1 MTPLSV
7 GTTPPI
13 TCDST
18 PGSAAV
24 SDFLEVTGYTGS
36 LFSKKLIAALDIP
49 LELTDHKDP
58 NLGYAWQKYK
68 ACLTAIKTCSTKWD
82 NGTLRNTFDKKPTQ
96 ADIIGVFK
104 GKTQWHL
111 TYSKAFPK
119 VSNYPAMVSWL
130 EDQSDKPSD
139 LELWGVVKAAY
150 TFSDLMQWLSNGGE
164 SLDVGDSQSDDGEPK
179 GKEKEK
185 GKGKGKEKEKGKGKE
200 KAKGKGKEKESGKKE
215 EKKSGESKDKGKG
228 KAVAT
233 GKKKKSGM

>member
-13 TCDST
+13 TRDST

-24 SDFLEVTGYTGS
+24 SDFPEVTGYTGS

-82 NGTLRNTFDKKPTQ
+82 NGTLRKAFDKKPTQ

-150 TFSDLMQWLSNGGE
+150 TFSDLMQWLSNGGDG
-164 SLDVGDSQSDDGEPK
+164 LDVGDSQPDDGEPK
-179 GKEKEK
+179 GKDKGR
-185 GKGKGKEKEKGKGKE
+185 GKGKGKEKGKE
-200 KAKGKGKEKESGKKE
+200 KEKTKGGGKEKESGKKE
-215 EKKSGESKDKGKG
+215 EKKSGESKDKGK
-228 KAVAT
+228 AVAT
-233 GKKKKSGM
+233 GKKKKSGK

>member
-1 MTPLSV
+1 M
-7 GTTPPI
+7 
-13 TCDST
+13 
-18 PGSAAV
+18 
-24 SDFLEVTGYTGS
+24 
-36 LFSKKLIAALDIP
+36 
-49 LELTDHKDP
+49 
-58 NLGYAWQKYK
+58 
-68 ACLTAIKTCSTKWD
+68 TAIKTCSTKWD
-82 NGTLRNTFDKKPTQ
+82 NGTLKKTFDKKPTQ

-164 SLDVGDSQSDDGEPK
+164 GLYVGNSQSDKGEPK

-185 GKGKGKEKEKGKGKE
+185 RKEKEKTKEKGKQKE
-200 KAKGKGKEKESGKKE
+200 KTKEKDKEKESGKKE
-215 EKKSGESKDKGKG
+215 EKKSGGSKDKGKR
-228 KAVAT
+228 KAVAS
-233 GKKKKSGM
+233 GKNNKSGM